1 MSPFQPFTVT
11 APASTANLGPGFD
24 SIGMALNRYL
34 HLHFTP
40 SKTLQV
46 KARGQ
51 GSEALPK
58 DGKNLILE
66 VMQKAFTEQG
76 QEMPTFHLLIEND
89 IPLAR
94 GLGSSA
100 SAIVAALAAANH
112 LMGEPW
118 NLAELLYHATCW
130 EDHPDNVGASL
141 YGGVTIGS
149 WDGQAVQMTTA
160 KAPDLPILV
169 AIPEQPL
176 FTKQARGVLPD
187 SYPRSEAVLAS
198 SRANLLTAALL
209 QERWDLL
216 APAMQD
222 LFHHPYRQHLVP
234 GLKRALTEAQ
244 EHGAYGIALSG
255 AGPTLLA
262 FVRDEERLK
271 RYFADL
277 FTKLEVPV
285 TILSLKPEPNGVQ
298 VQLTGEREYSTFD
311 GKALGV

>member
-1 MSPFQPFTVT
+1 MSRFQPFTVIS
-11 APASTANLGPGFD
+11 PASTANLGPGFD

-34 HLHFTP
+34 QLHFAP
-40 SKTLQV
+40 CETLQV
-46 KARGQ
+46 EARGQ
-51 GSEALPK
+51 GCEALPK

-66 VMQKAFTEQG
+66 VMQKAFAEHG
-76 QEMPTFHLLIEND
+76 QQMPPFQLLIEND

-100 SAIVAALAAANH
+100 AAIVAALAAANH
-112 LMGEPW
+112 LLGTPW
-118 NLAELLYHATCW
+118 NQAELLYRATCW

-234 GLKRALTEAQ
+234 GLKQALTEAQ
-244 EHGAYGIALSG
+244 EYGAYGIALSG

-262 FVRDEERLK
+262 FVQEEERLK
-271 RYFADL
+271 QYFTDL
-277 FTKLEVPV
+277 FAELEVPV
-285 TILSLKPEPNGVQ
+285 SILSLKPEANGVQ
-298 VQLTGEREYSTFD
+298 VQLTEEREYSTFD